1 MSLIRIKAH
10 DLGTASL
17 QVDRVLGRAS
27 QWQLPQE
34 ALDVA
39 DAVGGVHQVLRVVLD
54 TPLSVAE
61 QVDVPAFTRSV
72 VEFACRKHIESE
84 SIFTGGFRLAVSVR
98 ALQGG
103 RATAWVTAAP
113 EEQLDS
119 VMAIV
124 SAQRSRVEV
133 LCTSE
138 VAVAAL
144 AAAAV
149 AEPVLVHWLRSGSL
163 TSLLVERGGQVSWS
177 RTQRINERLDEP
189 GQDAVQ
195 VWEPLVNAAESLL
208 PSALRTGLTHRLFM
222 GLPVV
227 LPDRPNGAF
236 LERADATVAL
246 GKLFKGLEPDVV
258 LANPDLYGLALVP
271 LARSL
276 APAPYREQVRL
287 TRWSR
292 PLAAGLGLVSALAA
306 VALAWL
312 WFSGAAASRDY
323 SRQLAVVSARIEAA
337 KKQLPEKKFI
347 DELKAAVGMAGEGL
361 VSLRVDYFL
370 AEFARRLPSGVRVTR
385 INVQRQ
391 QGVKGAGAGHYDVVF
406 HIVIPGDYG
415 QTKRQAEQLVVDFGA
430 FGKLS
435 NSKLLHDPDAAPGG
449 LAMLDGTLAVS
460 AADF

>member
-1 MSLIRIKAH
+1 MKLLRIQAQ
-10 DLGTASL
+10 DLSTASL
-17 QVDRVLGRAS
+17 QVDVVLGRGGH
-27 QWQLPQE
+27 WQAPQD
-34 ALDVA
+34 ALDIA
-39 DAVGGVHQVLRVVLD
+39 DVIGDGKDVLRVVLE

-84 SIFTGGFRLAVSVR
+84 SIFTGGFRLAVSIR
-98 ALQGG
+98 ALQSG

-119 VMAIV
+119 VMAAV
-124 SAQRSRVEV
+124 SAQRSRVEM

-144 AAAAV
+144 AAAVV
-149 AEPVLVHWLRSGSL
+149 AEPVLVHWLRAGSL

-177 RTQRINERLDEP
+177 RTQRITEHFS
-189 GQDAVQ
+189 DAAPDAAQ
-195 VWEPLVNAAESLL
+195 TWEPLVNAAESLL

-222 GLPVV
+222 GLPVA
-227 LPDRPNGAF
+227 LADRSNGAF
-236 LERADATVAL
+236 LERADATAAL
-246 GKLFKGLEPDVV
+246 LKLFKGLEPDAV

-287 TRWSR
+287 AKWSR
-292 PLAAGLGLVSALAA
+292 SVAAGLALVSVLAAG
-306 VALAWL
+306 VAGWA
-312 WFSGAAASRDY
+312 WFSSTAAARDY
-323 SRQLAVVSARIEAA
+323 SRQLAALSARVDAA

-347 DELKAAVGMAGEGL
+347 DELKAAVGVAGEGL

-370 AEFARRLPSGVRVTR
+370 AEFARRLPAGARVTR

-391 QGVKGAGAGHYDVVF
+391 AGAKGGADHYDVVF

-415 QTKRQAEQLVVDFGA
+415 MTKRQAEQLVVDFGA

-435 NSKLLHDPDAAPGG
+435 NTKLLHDPDAALGG
-449 LAMLDGTLAVS
+449 LAVLDGTLAVS